1 MGILDPKFKYTP
13 AAATDIRKLFRRVRE
28 QMKAQAEK
36 PKASVQQMK
45 RRTANG

>member
-1 MGILDPKFKYTP
+1 MGILDPKFRYVHSSK
-13 AAATDIRKLFRRVRE
+13 TDISKTFKRIRE

-45 RRTANG
+45 RRSA